1 MTVLIGR
8 VLSPDNTTWDIIKGV
23 VGGQHP
29 TGCQMDSLNHQEHS

>member
-1 MTVLIGR
+1 MTVLMSR

-29 TGCQMDSLNHQEHS
+29 TGCQVDSSNYQEYS